1 MAKDNK
7 PVRQLAYM
15 KVNGIT
21 AKSEVI
27 KSPHKEIIDEALLKV
42 AEYDGFYPGED
53 EIQKELRLEIEGPKL
68 GEVFELSQ
76 YFRKLYPDEISEDD
90 MPWEI
95 VFKMYN
101 KVYNRMNGETAETP
115 TVEETVVEQEPTD
128 NKVKEEVDEP
138 SDKETK
144 IIKEEREV
152 VEMADEKRV
161 KEMEDAM
168 KSTLDSLSEEI
179 SGGLGGDVTGG
190 SMPQTADAYTKEAVQ
205 NSVRDSTNDR
215 IAFSQNAI
223 IEKVVLSTPS
233 AEDRLFNKENPE
245 GTIKNPAKVLETIR
259 KNFGIE
265 EDPDTGSPIFKNI
278 VMTQENQKAALK
290 MYEIVKAA
298 AAGTNEPIKAH
309 VGKNTG
315 TLKGVFFR
323 DPDKNASY
331 KTVADIKDVIVRK
344 AIKLLTAFAGCE
356 FQIDTVKRNAGKS
369 SAGTGTSKSANKS
382 KDSYKGVAA
391 LKIASR
397 AAAFAD
403 KNFVEYHKEMD
414 DTKHAPAPGFK
425 SDLAVKFKKEDAAS
439 GKVKELTYRI
449 PLEVDQYKCE
459 VVDEAKRAV
468 FGDGK
473 GIGGSVVAIDL
484 DNKEALSKALASISS
499 IISDAVTKGVSGFDE
514 IKASASA
521 ASNAAAAKDS
531 ADLAGELA

>member
-7 PVRQLAYM
+7 PIRQLAYM

-42 AEYDGFYPGED
+42 AKYDGLYPGED

-68 GEVFELSQ
+68 GEIAELVH
-76 YFRKLYPDEISEDD
+76 YFRELYPGELDDD
-90 MPWEI
+90 MPWEVI
-95 VFKMYN
+95 FKMYN
-101 KVYNRMNGETAETP
+101 KVHNRMNGETAETP
-115 TVEETVVEQEPTD
+115 TVEETAVEQEHTD
-128 NKVKEEVDEP
+128 NKVKEEVAEP

-152 VEMADEKRV
+152 VEMADTKRV
-161 KEMEDAM
+161 TEMENEM
-168 KSTLDSLSEEI
+168 KNTLDSLAEEV

-205 NSVRDSTNDR
+205 NAVRDSKNDR

-233 AEDRLFNKENPE
+233 AEARLVNKENPV
-245 GTIKNPAKVLETIR
+245 GTIKNPSKVLDTIR

-265 EDPDTGSPIFKNI
+265 EDPDTGAPIFKNI
-278 VMTQENQKAALK
+278 IMTQENQKAAVK

-298 AAGTNEPIKAH
+298 AGGSNEPIDAH
-309 VGKNTG
+309 VGKNLG

-323 DPDKNASY
+323 DPDKNAAY
-331 KTVADIKDVIVRK
+331 KTTASIKDIIIRK
-344 AIKLLTAFAGCE
+344 AIKLLTAFPGCE

-382 KDSYKGVAA
+382 KDDYKGVAA
-391 LKIASR
+391 LKIAGR
-397 AAAFAD
+397 ASAFAD
-403 KNFVEYHKEMD
+403 ANFVEYHKEMD
-414 DTKHAPAPGFK
+414 NTKHEALPGFK
-425 SDLAVKFKKEDAAS
+425 SELAVKYKKEDAQS
-439 GKVKELTYRI
+439 GKVRELTYRI

-459 VVDEAKRAV
+459 VVDDAKREV

-473 GIGGSVVAIDL
+473 GIGGSVTTIDM
-484 DNKEALSKALASISS
+484 DNQDALTKALASISS

-514 IKASASA
+514 IKANASA

-531 ADLAGELA
+531 ADLANELA